1 MARITVFDTTLRD
14 GEQAP
19 GSTLT
24 PTERLRMAHEIAD
37 LGVDVIEAGFAA
49 SSPEDAASIRV
60 IATEVSGAVMAA
72 LASTS
77 RGDIEVAAE
86 VLERAEHARIHT
98 FHSTSDI
105 HLDRKLEMS
114 REECVERVAE
124 AVTYARTLVDDVEF
138 TAEDATRTDIDFL
151 CEVVEA
157 AVSAGA
163 TTINLKDTVGY
174 AVPSEMSRMVGEL
187 LARVPGLPDQVL
199 SVHCHDDLGLA
210 VANSLAAVAAGARQV
225 ECTVNGIGERAGNA
239 ALEEIVMGIYVR
251 GDTLG
256 HETGVH
262 TERLYRTSRLL
273 AYLTGIEPQP
283 NKAIIGRNA
292 FLHEAD
298 VHRDAATH
306 ERSVSNDSRTYEVMT
321 PELVGAP
328 GTEFVLGKHS
338 GGQEIEARYEALG
351 YTLTP
356 EDLDRVA
363 EDVKV
368 LSGRKTTVL
377 DEDLISV
384 LHHGVMEDVKET
396 FRLTSL
402 EVQCGGEVS
411 QATVLI
417 ETDNDLRLE
426 ASGSGD
432 GPIMA
437 AFAAMESVLDFRV
450 VLDDL
455 TVRSATPG
463 RDAVGEVSIHAR
475 IDAHTFTGRGAHT
488 DVVHAAAQAYL
499 HAVNKAAA
507 ARVLEEE
514 HLESTANQWG
524 V

>member
-1 MARITVFDTTLRD
+1 
-14 GEQAP
+14 
-19 GSTLT
+19 
-24 PTERLRMAHEIAD
+24 MAHEIAA

-49 SSPEDAASIRV
+49 SSPDDAASIRT
-60 IATEVSGAVMAA
+60 IAAEVSGVVIAA
-72 LASTS
+72 LARAT
-77 RGDIEVAAE
+77 RGDIEAAAQ
-86 VLERAEHARIHT
+86 VLERAQQARIHT
-98 FHSTSDI
+98 FIATSDI
-105 HLDRKLEMS
+105 HLERKFQIS
-114 REECVERVAE
+114 REECIERVGE
-124 AVTYARTLVDDVEF
+124 AVTYARTFMDDVEF
-138 TAEDATRTDIDFL
+138 SAEDATRTGIDFL
-151 CEVVEA
+151 CEVVEV

-163 TTINLKDTVGY
+163 TTINIPDTVGY
-174 AVPSEMSRMVGEL
+174 ALPSETSRMFATL
-187 LARVPGLPDQVL
+187 LERVPGLTDRVL
-199 SVHCHDDLGLA
+199 STHCHDDLGLSI
-210 VANSLAAVAAGARQV
+210 ANSLAAVDAGARQV

-239 ALEEIVMGIYVR
+239 ALEEIVMAIHVR
-251 GDTLG
+251 ANALG

-283 NKAIIGRNA
+283 NKAIVGRNA
-292 FLHEAD
+292 FAHEAGIHQHGMLSD
-298 VHRDAATH
+298 P
-306 ERSVSNDSRTYEVMT
+306 ETYEIMT

-338 GGQEIEARYEALG
+338 GRHGIEARYEELG

-356 EDLDRVA
+356 EDLDRVT
-363 EDVKV
+363 EDIKA
-368 LSGRKTTVL
+368 LAQRKKTVL

-384 LHHGVMEDVKET
+384 LHHGIMEDVQEV

-402 EVQCGGEVS
+402 DVHSGGEVS
-411 QATVLI
+411 TASVVI

-426 ASGSGD
+426 SSGSGD

-437 AFAAMESVLDFRV
+437 VFAAMEVVLDFRV

-455 TVRSATPG
+455 TIRSATPG

-507 ARVLEEE
+507 ARVLEEA
-514 HLESTANQWG
+514 HLESTADQWG